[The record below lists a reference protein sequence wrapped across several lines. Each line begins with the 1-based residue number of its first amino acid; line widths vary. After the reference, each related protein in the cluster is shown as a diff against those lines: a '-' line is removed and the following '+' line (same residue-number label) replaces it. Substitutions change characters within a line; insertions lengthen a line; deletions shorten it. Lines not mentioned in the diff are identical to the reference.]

1 MIYVLYVLTGLVA
14 LALALVVAGVI
25 TDGRDRNDNDNHFQ

>member
-14 LALALVVAGVI
+14 LALVLVVAGVI
-25 TDGRDRNDNDNHFQ
+25 MDGRDRNDNDDHFQ